1 MKVSCKIITDFLS
14 IDELIEYRQK
24 LKKVTIK
31 LESYLDEKDLNK
43 LLENMLW
50 DSEYSYEFENAN
62 WSIK

>member
-1 MKVSCKIITDFLS
+1 MN
-14 IDELIEYRQK
+14 
-24 LKKVTIK
+24 KVTIK
-31 LESYLDEKDLNK
+31 LESDLDEKDLNK